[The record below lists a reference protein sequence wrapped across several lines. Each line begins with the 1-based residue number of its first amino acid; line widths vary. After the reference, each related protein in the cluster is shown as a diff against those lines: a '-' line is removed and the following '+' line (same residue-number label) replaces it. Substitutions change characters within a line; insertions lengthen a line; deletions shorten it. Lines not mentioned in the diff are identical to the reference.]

1 MSRKTI
7 VTCLTAV
14 CALSWTGRGEVAPDP
29 DGTDAAFTNAVA
41 SIEAAVTTNLV
52 DVTAAATNA
61 VASIEVAVTTNLVDV
76 TAAATNGVEGAAAAA
91 ETAEMVKRRRIATR
105 TFKLSHASAQELADR
120 FNATW
125 SGDFGLSW
133 KISRIASAFPE
144 ANAVMVTAPGVI
156 LDACEEVIRAV
167 DVEAP
172 QVYIEARF
180 VELSNSAMHK
190 LGIDWSMLE
199 GMKGSMGLSGGF
211 QQRQFGKGMANY
223 KTVTGDSQYNNTEY
237 TIDGREGEMSYFNGT
252 LSFSDMSLVLSALE
266 RDNDVKTFSNPRIIV
281 SSGKKATVDMTEK
294 YPNVTISAK
303 RTVTSATA
311 SSLDLDM
318 KLMEIPGE
326 DKMMF
331 AKEAFFSW
339 GISLEVTPRI
349 TTNGLINVSIVPT
362 ISDCTG
368 FVTAEVGAS
377 SKSED
382 DVPYSKYPIIN
393 MQRLITDFTLASGTT
408 AVIGGLSK
416 TTEESVDTGIP
427 WLRDWPWIGEK
438 LFGSKSRQKV
448 QKEIIVFVTVGMA
461 SAKQIPADLG
471 LPKNAVLGRTYTQG
485 IRQEPGDQPGAFGG
499 VSSLDLRPLEV
510 QARDPANTNKTP
522 EKMTLQLP
530 FQKRR

>member
-1 MSRKTI
+1 
-7 VTCLTAV
+7 
-14 CALSWTGRGEVAPDP
+14 
-29 DGTDAAFTNAVA
+29 
-41 SIEAAVTTNLV
+41 
-52 DVTAAATNA
+52 
-61 VASIEVAVTTNLVDV
+61 
-76 TAAATNGVEGAAAAA
+76 
-91 ETAEMVKRRRIATR
+91 
-105 TFKLSHASAQELADR
+105 
-120 FNATW
+120 
-125 SGDFGLSW
+125 
-133 KISRIASAFPE
+133 
-144 ANAVMVTAPGVI
+144 
-156 LDACEEVIRAV
+156 
-167 DVEAP
+167 
-172 QVYIEARF
+172 
-180 VELSNSAMHK
+180 
-190 LGIDWSMLE
+190 
-199 GMKGSMGLSGGF
+199 
-211 QQRQFGKGMANY
+211 
-223 KTVTGDSQYNNTEY
+223 
-237 TIDGREGEMSYFNGT
+237 
-252 LSFSDMSLVLSALE
+252 
-266 RDNDVKTFSNPRIIV
+266 
-281 SSGKKATVDMTEK
+281 
-294 YPNVTISAK
+294 
-303 RTVTSATA
+303 
-311 SSLDLDM
+311 
-318 KLMEIPGE
+318 
-326 DKMMF
+326 MF